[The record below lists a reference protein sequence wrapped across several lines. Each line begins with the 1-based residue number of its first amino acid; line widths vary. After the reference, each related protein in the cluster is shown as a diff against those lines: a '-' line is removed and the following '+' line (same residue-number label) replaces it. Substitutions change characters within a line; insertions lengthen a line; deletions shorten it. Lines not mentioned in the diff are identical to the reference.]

1 VSVIV
6 YVRNYGCKYL
16 LSCACNLSDISKPSK
31 QESGDRSRPA
41 FLPAQILFGRVK
53 QWVFLMKKFLRY
65 LGLGLLSTFL
75 TATPGLGAERI
86 SFYYPPFGEFYLSV
100 DSLET
105 FAKEGKIDQ
114 DFSFYASRATPQ
126 QLAQLRDLLQQRF
139 NITSTLV
146 SQVTYSPIGEQLM
159 QQLGKLLLTQSRKNG
174 FYAIRASLILA
185 AADQKGLTVV
195 NLLRKFPS
203 NTIRVNFTQGLK
215 IVDDLSQLLK
225 KKDEVVASIEKE
237 AIAQAANSTTDF
249 FQLPDLRSPGKFRWD
264 KKTFELNDASRSR
277 SLPVD
282 IYVPA
287 TQNSQRAKRPATANT
302 TQDSLSP
309 PFPLIVISHG
319 VASDRSTFVY
329 LAQHLAS
336 YGFAVA
342 VLEHPGS
349 NAKRFQ
355 QYFAGLAGPPDAAEF
370 INRPLDIK
378 YLLDELERLE
388 KSDLTLQGKLNF
400 EQVGAIGQSLGGY
413 TVLTLAGAKINFNQ
427 LRQDCNPDNSSFN
440 LSLALQCQAI
450 ELPPKNYELKDD
462 RIKAI
467 IAINPIDSS
476 ILGEAGISQIKIPVM
491 LVAGSQD
498 IFAPPVFEQI
508 RPFTWLSQP
517 NKYLALIENATHFSA
532 IAGSTSKNNVLPV
545 PSALLGPDRA
555 PVYSYLNAL
564 SVAFL
569 ETHLLNRPEYRSY
582 LQPSYAQFI
591 SKEPLNLSLLQSLS
605 ADQFNQIWNASIPP
619 SVKPSKPQPTPMPT
633 HP

>member
-1 VSVIV
+1 
-6 YVRNYGCKYL
+6 
-16 LSCACNLSDISKPSK
+16 
-31 QESGDRSRPA
+31 
-41 FLPAQILFGRVK
+41 
-53 QWVFLMKKFLRY
+53 MKKFLRY

-114 DFSFYASRATPQ
+114 DFSFYANRATPQ

-139 NITSTLV
+139 NVTPTLV

-159 QQLGKLLLTQSRKNG
+159 QQLGKLLLTESRKNG

-203 NTIRVNFTQGLK
+203 NTIRVNFTEGLR

-225 KKDEVVASIEKE
+225 KKDEVVASLQKE

-249 FQLPDLRSPGKFRWD
+249 SQMPDLRSPGKLRWQ
-264 KKTFELNDASRSR
+264 KKTFELNDVSRNR
-277 SLPVD
+277 RLPVD

-287 TQNSQRAKRPATANT
+287 TQNSQLT
-302 TQDSLSP
+302 TQNSLSP

-319 VASDRSTFVY
+319 IAEDRSTFVY

-378 YLLDELERLE
+378 YILDELERLE
-388 KSDLTLQGKLNF
+388 KSDPTLQGKLNF

-427 LRQDCNPDNSSFN
+427 LRQDCNPNNSSFN

-476 ILGEAGISQIKIPVM
+476 ILGENGISQIKIPVM
-491 LVAGSQD
+491 MVAGSQD

-508 RPFTWLSQP
+508 RPFTWLSDP
-517 NKYLALIENATHFSA
+517 NKYLVLIENATHFSA
-532 IAGSTSKNNVLPV
+532 IAESTSQNDVLPV
-545 PSALLGPDRA
+545 PPALLGPDRA

-569 ETHLLNRPEYRSY
+569 ETHLLKRPEYRSY
-582 LQPSYAQFI
+582 LQPSYAKFI

-605 ADQFNQIWNASIPP
+605 ADQFNQIWNGSIPQSP
-619 SVKPSKPQPTPMPT
+619 KPSNLQPTPT